1 MIFAFVLQRLEEQMN
16 DLIELHQNEIENLKQ
31 GIVDMEEKVQY
42 QSEERL
48 RDIYELLEGYQTR
61 VGFVHHHYE
70 NFSLRYFKL
79 YFSLWSQISRIEHQ
93 QQQQFQQ
100 LVNIDSLENS
110 NARVFVLK
118 LINVL
123 LTFLQVILLIV
134 ATVASIIIPFIKT
147 R

>member
-1 MIFAFVLQRLEEQMN
+1 M
-16 DLIELHQNEIENLKQ
+16 
-31 GIVDMEEKVQY
+31 
-42 QSEERL
+42 
-48 RDIYELLEGYQTR
+48 
-61 VGFVHHHYE
+61 
-70 NFSLRYFKL
+70 
-79 YFSLWSQISRIEHQ
+79 EHQ

-100 LVNIDSLENS
+100 LVNIDSFENS

-134 ATVASIIIPFIKT
+134 ATVASIIVPFIKT